1 MLLGSAPA
9 QAFAPFGWW
18 ESLGGGWIFNLTDLH
33 VLISHHHHTLGEA
46 ADYWPGAPPGSREC
60 SCARAG
66 TCSQVNSAN
75 IIFVWADFAFPCFRY
90 VNVPTTQAGLVC
102 NCDSGDSDW
111 QEDGGNITEPKH
123 LPVAAL
129 HFGDT
134 GNPFDQ
140 KEGRWDRI
148 LILKCRRKK
157 KNIVCRFL
165 LGPLTCSGDR

>member
-140 KEGRWDRI
+140 KDEIGVNSGKQFKAFSSVKNTIQISPEG
-148 LILKCRRKK
+148 
-157 KNIVCRFL
+157 
-165 LGPLTCSGDR
+165 PAQA

>member
-1 MLLGSAPA
+1 M
-9 QAFAPFGWW
+9 
-18 ESLGGGWIFNLTDLH
+18 
-33 VLISHHHHTLGEA
+33 
-46 ADYWPGAPPGSREC
+46 
-60 SCARAG
+60 
-66 TCSQVNSAN
+66 
-75 IIFVWADFAFPCFRY
+75 
-90 VNVPTTQAGLVC
+90 PTTQAGLVC

-140 KEGRWDRI
+140 KEGRWDGI
-148 LILKCRRKK
+148 LVLKCRRNK
-157 KNIVCRFL
+157 KNIVRRFL

>member
-1 MLLGSAPA
+1 M
-9 QAFAPFGWW
+9 
-18 ESLGGGWIFNLTDLH
+18 
-33 VLISHHHHTLGEA
+33 
-46 ADYWPGAPPGSREC
+46 
-60 SCARAG
+60 
-66 TCSQVNSAN
+66 
-75 IIFVWADFAFPCFRY
+75 
-90 VNVPTTQAGLVC
+90 PTTQAGLVC

-140 KEGRWDRI
+140 KEGRWDGI
-148 LILKCRRKK
+148 LILKFRRNK